1 LGVAYRSGVDLGQAL
16 RAYAELAVRVGA
28 NVQPGQE
35 VIVTGLVEHAPMVR
49 AVARAAYEAG
59 ARHVDA
65 WYRDQHVRRALLE
78 HADDDVLTWT
88 PPHLLQWLDDLEKAR
103 GALIAI
109 VGDPEPDLFSDLDPE
124 RVGKARMLALNEQQ
138 LRQLNDGS
146 LNWLIVA
153 YPNEGWAKTVFGE
166 PDVARLW
173 DAVGS
178 AVRLDAADPVGAWE
192 AHIAKLAARADALNR
207 RRFVAVRFR
216 GPGTDLTV
224 GLNKGSRWMAPSIET
239 KWGVRHVPNLP
250 TEEVFTTPDP
260 GRVDGVVRATKPLH
274 LPNEGVTVNDLSIRF
289 EQGRAV
295 GVDASSGAEVVRTQM
310 KTDEGAAMLG
320 EVALVDGSSAVGRT
334 GVVFH
339 NTLFDEN
346 ATCHIAYGSGLAI
359 AVEGTSGLGP
369 DEMVQL
375 GVNRS
380 RIHTDFMIGG
390 PEVAVDGLASDGSAV
405 PLIRDDRWQLDD
417 LGPEPPA
424 PAS

>member
-1 LGVAYRSGVDLGQAL
+1 VWAVEPGRAL
-16 RAYAELAVRVGA
+16 PALAELAVRVGA
-28 NVQPGQE
+28 NVQPGQD

-88 PPHLLQWLDDLEKAR
+88 PPHLLQWLDDLEKSH
-103 GALIAI
+103 GALISI
-109 VGDPEPDLFSDLDPE
+109 VGDPEPDLFADLDPE
-124 RVGKARMLALNEQQ
+124 RVGRARMLALNELQ
-138 LRQLNDGS
+138 LRQLNDRA

-153 YPNEGWAKTVFGE
+153 YPNEGWATTVFGE

-173 DAVGS
+173 DAVAA
-178 AVRLDAADPVGAWE
+178 AVRLDARDPVEAWRT
-192 AHIAKLAARADALNR
+192 HIATLAARADALNR
-207 RRFVAVRFR
+207 ARLDAVRFR

-224 GLNKGSRWMAPSIET
+224 GLNEGSRWLAPSIET
-239 KWGVRHVPNLP
+239 RWGTKHVPNLP

-260 GRVDGVVRATKPLH
+260 ARTEGIVAATRPLH
-274 LPNEGVTVNDLSIRF
+274 LPNEGVTVTDLSMRF
-289 EQGRAV
+289 EGGRAV
-295 GVDASSGAEVVRTQM
+295 EVDASSGADVVRAQM
-310 KTDEGAAMLG
+310 RTDEGAPMLG

-334 GVVFH
+334 GLVFF

-359 AVEGTSGLGP
+359 AVEGTRGLDP
-369 DEMVQL
+369 DEMQRR

-390 PEVAVDGLASDGSAV
+390 PEVEVDGVTSDGRAV
-405 PLIRDDRWQLDD
+405 PLLRADRWQLE
-417 LGPEPPA
+417 G
-424 PAS
+424 